1 MIGPE
6 KELNFFDYLY
16 LSLFTF
22 STIRYGEI
30 IATGIAGKV
39 IIVIESCIALAYA
52 PFFGGYFAY
61 LFIQRPKDFFLTNNI
76 FLRHNNNKIYV

>member
-39 IIVIESCIALAYA
+39 IIVIESCIALA
-52 PFFGGYFAY
+52 
-61 LFIQRPKDFFLTNNI
+61 
-76 FLRHNNNKIYV
+76 